1 MPPFRIT
8 PELACRLRDSETCID
23 PDVARFTGDTGRDL
37 EMKGL
42 VMSATEYLEDLLPPV
57 LVGEDIETLLRPD
70 RRTEGVRGVL
80 ATSERER

>member
-1 MPPFRIT
+1 MV
-8 PELACRLRDSETCID
+8 
-23 PDVARFTGDTGRDL
+23 PDVVRFTGDTGRDL

-57 LVGEDIETLLRPD
+57 LVGEDMEKLLRPD
-70 RRTEGVRGVL
+70 RRREGVRGVL

>member
-8 PELACRLRDSETCID
+8 PELACRLRDSETCMD
-23 PDVARFTGDTGRDL
+23 PDVVRFTGDTGRDL

>member
-23 PDVARFTGDTGRDL
+23 PDVVRFTGDTGRDL

-57 LVGEDIETLLRPD
+57 LVGEDIETLLRPN